1 MKFIFPFFLIFSI
14 FGEPREIKEA
24 YNFYEMKEY
33 RKCINRILSYSKYF
47 KNTKAL
53 ALLTVSYTRLGE
65 HDSSLYYYELL
76 KKRDGEMLNFEGAS
90 FYAGLSYE
98 KLGHPDR
105 AIFAYYRAVYGE
117 KEQDAAL
124 LRLSSLLGLKPEI
137 LKRLRDTNRLGKLFR
152 RGIIYLFV
160 PQGRLYELGEEFIR
174 GFQMSFKGKF
184 EVLNEKDFYS
194 INDINNICCAVGPLS
209 SRYMFYLSQ
218 QLEAAI
224 PVFSPVAVYIPP
236 ETLNFIYT
244 PYRIYELEIKKLVD
258 YLINQLGYVYFG
270 LIFNKNAEGYLWQR
284 LFSKELEKNY
294 GKVLFEIEYGD
305 STLPDSVFET
315 VDTTLLDG
323 IFVPGGDKRAL
334 FMASRARVM
343 FPEVPVFG
351 LSLWKGVFETG
362 AFSLENFM
370 FSSLP
375 LTFRD
380 IIKLNNKREEFKN
393 KYYELYNYVPTY
405 IAMRGYDCGLILN
418 KVVAG
423 KREISP
429 AEILLGLKDLKYFQG
444 LSSDW
449 VFTEDIPLEIYYLK
463 RGKLYKKEAG
473 NEERKTRE
481 ESPQKGGI
489 E

>member
-1 MKFIFPFFLIFSI
+1 MKFLFPFFLIFSI

-33 RKCINRILSYSKYF
+33 RKCINQLLSYGKYF

-53 ALLTVSYTRLGE
+53 ALLTVSYARLGE
-65 HDSSLYYYELL
+65 HDSSVYYYELL

-124 LRLSSLLGLKPEI
+124 LRLSTLLALKPET
-137 LKRLRDTNRLGKLFR
+137 LKKLRDTNRLGKLFR
-152 RGIIYLFV
+152 RGKIYLFV

-194 INDINNICCAVGPLS
+194 VNDIDNISCAVGPLS
-209 SRYMFYLSQ
+209 SKYMFYLSH
-218 QLEAAI
+218 QLESAI
-224 PVFSPVAVYIPP
+224 PVFSPVAAYVPP

-244 PYRIYELEIKKLVD
+244 PYRIHQLEIRKLVD

-270 LIFNKNAEGYLWQR
+270 LIYSKNVEGYLWQR
-284 LFSKELEKNY
+284 LFKEELEKNY

-351 LSLWKGVFETG
+351 LSLWKSVFEAG

-370 FSSLP
+370 FASLP
-375 LTFRD
+375 VTFRD

-405 IAMRGYDCGLILN
+405 IAMRGYDCGLVLN
-418 KVVAG
+418 TVMAG

-429 AEILLGLKDLKYFQG
+429 AEILLGLKQLKYFQG
-444 LSSDW
+444 ISSDW
-449 VFTEDIPLEIYYLK
+449 VFTEEIPLEIYYLK
-463 RGKLYKKEAG
+463 KGKLYKKEAG
-473 NEERKTRE
+473 NEEKKSGE
-481 ESPQKGGI
+481 ESR
-489 E
+489 